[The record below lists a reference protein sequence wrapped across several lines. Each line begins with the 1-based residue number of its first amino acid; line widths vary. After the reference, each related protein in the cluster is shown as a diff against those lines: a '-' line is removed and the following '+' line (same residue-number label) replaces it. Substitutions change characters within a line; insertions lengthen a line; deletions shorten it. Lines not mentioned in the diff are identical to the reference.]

1 MTSLLTPSRL
11 LATANKGVIRMK
23 KLVLAAAAAGALSL
37 GALSFATPG
46 FAAAGAYPGA
56 PAIGSNVI
64 DVRCW
69 RNSRGHVVCDH
80 RRHKRCWWHHGRR
93 VCRW

>member
-1 MTSLLTPSRL
+1 
-11 LATANKGVIRMK
+11 MK

-46 FAAAGAYPGA
+46 FAAAGAYSGA

-69 RNSRGHVVCDH
+69 RNRHGRVVCDN